1 MFCIGRLRFAVYA
14 PCDDS
19 FASHHRP
26 RYRTSC
32 RTALKQG
39 QGAYTDILRP
49 ACCYKTNLF
58 EEIKLNIPYPS
69 TRLHIALPCPEI
81 PKIMTDDCYW
91 HIYPCRPIF
100 RSANCEVISFTFK
113 WCFCYVEQT
122 LCHRISALPR
132 TRSSSYG
139 SALHSSSAAFFL
151 RCIPVRQIF
160 FNGAGRLPLHEKPVD
175 EPHRFPWYIG
185 FPPVFFMHFFV
196 MCFSRQ
202 VFCRSK
208 FPVYA

>member
-1 MFCIGRLRFAVYA
+1 MVFLLCGADPLSPHF
-14 PCDDS
+14 S
-19 FASHHRP
+19 FAEN
-26 RYRTSC
+26 TQQQ
-32 RTALKQG
+32 LW
-39 QGAYTDILRP
+39 LRP
-49 ACCYKTNLF
+49 
-58 EEIKLNIPYPS
+58 
-69 TRLHIALPCPEI
+69 
-81 PKIMTDDCYW
+81 
-91 HIYPCRPIF
+91 
-100 RSANCEVISFTFK
+100 
-113 WCFCYVEQT
+113 
-122 LCHRISALPR
+122 
-132 TRSSSYG
+132 
-139 SALHSSSAAFFL
+139 AFFL